1 MSAERSDLHGGD
13 APLAQLERA
22 LIDEFVRERG
32 YDPLKLGVLPNE
44 ERAALLKAAS
54 VYASGKLMEVETRS
68 RFLHEIHDGSQGT
81 GRTGLG

>member
-1 MSAERSDLHGGD
+1 MTAEQSEMQGGD
-13 APLAQLERA
+13 APLAKLERA

-32 YDPLKLGVLPNE
+32 YDPLKLQDLAGE

-68 RFLHEIHDGSQGT
+68 RFLQDIHDDASLVRRT
-81 GRTGLG
+81 GRG